1 MAHSSDQASAFPKR
15 REAHPQRSRDGG
27 EMIAN
32 VYHLAAELQ
41 QRLGVRARRDIER
54 QAQGS
59 LRSWLKVSLNPPF
72 LEYLSFRLGNQ
83 LFFILIEDADGVP
96 RQPHRSV
103 SCG

>member
-41 QRLGVRARRDIER
+41 QRLGVRSSPGHREAGTRLSAKL
-54 QAQGS
+54 AQGE
-59 LRSWLKVSLNPPF
+59 P
-72 LEYLSFRLGNQ
+72 
-83 LFFILIEDADGVP
+83 
-96 RQPHRSV
+96 
-103 SCG
+103 